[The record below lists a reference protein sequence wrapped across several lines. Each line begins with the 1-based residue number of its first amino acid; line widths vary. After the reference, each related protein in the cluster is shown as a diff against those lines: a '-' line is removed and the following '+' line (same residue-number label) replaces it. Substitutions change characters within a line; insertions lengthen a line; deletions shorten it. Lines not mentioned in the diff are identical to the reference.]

1 MTRTTGKATG
11 GFTIKGWDEQPYA
24 EHEGAPKLTHAR
36 VTSAGQGEAEMA
48 YELRWSLE

>member
-24 EHEGAPKLTHAR
+24 EHEGAPKLTQAR
-36 VTSAGQGEAEMA
+36 VTSAYGGDLEGQARPGC
-48 YELRWSLE
+48 